1 MANTWQDKTVYI
13 RETTRGK
20 TRWVKLEGVKARR
33 SSSGPLGRLVIKLTN
48 FDENKMAG
56 WVNPANMDDEKHFV
70 SRSR

>member
-1 MANTWQDKTVYI
+1 MANQWQDKTVYI

-33 SSSGPLGRLVIKLTN
+33 SSTGPRKLVIKLTN
-48 FDENKMAG
+48 FDQNKMAG

-70 SRSR
+70 SRRK